1 MNKRTT
7 PKRVVERAN
16 IVLCSAEGR
25 SGSAICREVGVSRPT
40 VTQWLDR
47 YEAGGVEELLED
59 RPRSGRPRKI
69 TPDDE
74 AEIVRK
80 TLEEKPADATHW
92 SCRLMAKE
100 VGVHPTTI
108 SRIWRAHGLQ
118 PHRIEYFKLS
128 TDPHFVEKLRDVVG
142 LYVDPPERAVVF
154 AFDEKSQIQ
163 ALDRTQPGL
172 PLKKGRAGT
181 MTHDYKRHGTTTL
194 FAALDVATGEVVHEC
209 LPRHRHQEFL
219 RFLRKIERS
228 VASELDIHV
237 ILDNYATH
245 KHPAVRAWLDK
256 HPRVHFHFIP
266 TSSSWL
272 NLVERF
278 FSELT
283 TRQLKRLAV
292 TSVDQLIEAIN
303 HYIDRRNDNPT
314 PFVWTRLCTIHHR
327 QGQQSERD
335 FGYTA
340 LGLQASLELDGRDGR
355 TPSTRGYHLT
365 GGASYYPSAIDL
377 ESSFAEVHGELAT
390 FLSPGA
396 GNPTLALRVGG
407 KHVWGT
413 FPYFEAAFIGGSDN
427 VRGLREQRFAG
438 DASVYGSAELRVFV
452 THFFL
457 LFPADFGVL
466 GLSDVG
472 RVYSEGQ
479 TSDEWHT
486 SLGAGIWLATVT
498 RSGAVHLSIAESEGR
513 TALYVGLGFAF

>member
-7 PKRVVERAN
+7 PQRVVERAN

-314 PFVWTRLCTIHHR
+314 PFVWTASAQSIIAKVSKAKETLATQHYVHRGAPDLAPVAEGRRGAGRALRRRRGRRCRAGAGRVHRPRLERIGRAVGETGQEHR
-327 QGQQSERD
+327 
-335 FGYTA
+335 
-340 LGLQASLELDGRDGR
+340 ASLR
-355 TPSTRGYHLT
+355 
-365 GGASYYPSAIDL
+365 
-377 ESSFAEVHGELAT
+377 
-390 FLSPGA
+390 
-396 GNPTLALRVGG
+396 
-407 KHVWGT
+407 K
-413 FPYFEAAFIGGSDN
+413 
-427 VRGLREQRFAG
+427 
-438 DASVYGSAELRVFV
+438 
-452 THFFL
+452 
-457 LFPADFGVL
+457 
-466 GLSDVG
+466 
-472 RVYSEGQ
+472 
-479 TSDEWHT
+479 
-486 SLGAGIWLATVT
+486 
-498 RSGAVHLSIAESEGR
+498 
-513 TALYVGLGFAF
+513 GLGRAPGRGVWHRSAGGVAVLVG

>member
-7 PKRVVERAN
+7 PQRVVERAN

-237 ILDNYATH
+237 IRQLR
-245 KHPAVRAWLDK
+245 HPQASGRQGVARQTPSGPLPL
-256 HPRVHFHFIP
+256 HSHFILLAQSRQALLQR
-266 TSSSWL
+266 THDSSAQAP
-272 NLVERF
+272 R
-278 FSELT
+278 
-283 TRQLKRLAV
+283 RHQRGP
-292 TSVDQLIEAIN
+292 QLIEAIN

-314 PFVWTRLCTIHHR
+314 PFVWTASA
-327 QGQQSERD
+327 QSIIAKVSKAKE
-335 FGYTA
+335 T
-340 LGLQASLELDGRDGR
+340 
-355 TPSTRGYHLT
+355 
-365 GGASYYPSAIDL
+365 
-377 ESSFAEVHGELAT
+377 LAT
-390 FLSPGA
+390 Q
-396 GNPTLALRVGG
+396 
-407 KHVWGT
+407 H
-413 FPYFEAAFIGGSDN
+413 
-427 VRGLREQRFAG
+427 
-438 DASVYGSAELRVFV
+438 
-452 THFFL
+452 
-457 LFPADFGVL
+457 
-466 GLSDVG
+466 
-472 RVYSEGQ
+472 
-479 TSDEWHT
+479 
-486 SLGAGIWLATVT
+486 
-498 RSGAVHLSIAESEGR
+498 
-513 TALYVGLGFAF
+513 

>member
-7 PKRVVERAN
+7 PQRVVERAN

-80 TLEEKPADATHW
+80 TLEEKHADATHW

-237 ILDNYATH
+237 ILDNYATQALDRTQPGLPLKKGRAGTMTHDYKRHGTTTLFAALDVATGEVVHECLPRHRHQEFLRFLRKIERSVASELDIHVILDNYATH

-314 PFVWTRLCTIHHR
+314 PFVWTASA
-327 QGQQSERD
+327 QSIIAKVSKAKE
-335 FGYTA
+335 T
-340 LGLQASLELDGRDGR
+340 
-355 TPSTRGYHLT
+355 
-365 GGASYYPSAIDL
+365 
-377 ESSFAEVHGELAT
+377 LAT
-390 FLSPGA
+390 Q
-396 GNPTLALRVGG
+396 
-407 KHVWGT
+407 H
-413 FPYFEAAFIGGSDN
+413 
-427 VRGLREQRFAG
+427 
-438 DASVYGSAELRVFV
+438 
-452 THFFL
+452 
-457 LFPADFGVL
+457 
-466 GLSDVG
+466 
-472 RVYSEGQ
+472 
-479 TSDEWHT
+479 
-486 SLGAGIWLATVT
+486 
-498 RSGAVHLSIAESEGR
+498 
-513 TALYVGLGFAF
+513 

>member
-7 PKRVVERAN
+7 PQRVVERAN

-245 KHPAVRAWLDK
+245 KHLAVRA
-256 HPRVHFHFIP
+256 
-266 TSSSWL
+266 
-272 NLVERF
+272 
-278 FSELT
+278 
-283 TRQLKRLAV
+283 
-292 TSVDQLIEAIN
+292 
-303 HYIDRRNDNPT
+303 
-314 PFVWTRLCTIHHR
+314 
-327 QGQQSERD
+327 
-335 FGYTA
+335 
-340 LGLQASLELDGRDGR
+340 
-355 TPSTRGYHLT
+355 
-365 GGASYYPSAIDL
+365 
-377 ESSFAEVHGELAT
+377 
-390 FLSPGA
+390 
-396 GNPTLALRVGG
+396 
-407 KHVWGT
+407 
-413 FPYFEAAFIGGSDN
+413 
-427 VRGLREQRFAG
+427 
-438 DASVYGSAELRVFV
+438 
-452 THFFL
+452 
-457 LFPADFGVL
+457 
-466 GLSDVG
+466 
-472 RVYSEGQ
+472 
-479 TSDEWHT
+479 
-486 SLGAGIWLATVT
+486 
-498 RSGAVHLSIAESEGR
+498 
-513 TALYVGLGFAF
+513 